1 MYNGRRPIRSI
12 TYFSHIMHLLDLQK
26 QVIIIEEGGFRME
39 QSELKRW
46 DIELRGRNF
55 VIETGKYAKQ
65 ANGSVLVRY
74 GDSVVLVTA
83 TMSDPREGID
93 FFPLMVNYEERVYAI
108 GKIPGSITRR
118 EGRPRDVATLAARLI
133 DRPLRPL
140 FPKGFYN
147 DVQIIATVLSVDN
160 DCEPDILAMNGA
172 SAALMLS
179 DIPFDGPMAGV
190 KVGLVDERL
199 VINPTEEERKNSRL
213 DLTVAGTK
221 KAVLMVEAG
230 ANEVSEET
238 MIEAI
243 ELAHEEIK
251 KLVEFQEKMTAE
263 AGKEK
268 IDFLPPE
275 IDVELE
281 KEVRDY
287 ATESINKALRTVEKL
302 TRNTK
307 IDEIK
312 EEAISYF
319 KEKYQDDE
327 EAAVKMKQVSEI
339 LEQITKEE
347 LRKMISEEGVRPDGR
362 SPEEIRPIWC
372 EVGVLPRVHGS
383 GVFTRGQTQALSV
396 VTLGATSDEQILFGL
411 GEEETKR
418 YMHHYNFPPYS
429 VGETSPLRSP
439 GRREIGHGAL
449 GERALDP
456 MIPSQEEFPYTIRVV
471 SEVLE
476 SNGSTSQASICGSTL
491 ALMDAGVPIK
501 EPVAGIAMG
510 LIKEGDKVTILS
522 DIQGLEDFNG
532 DMDFKVAGTKNGIT
546 ALQMDIKIQGISKE
560 ILKRALEQARKG
572 RLHILDKMLE
582 VIDKPRPELSPYAP
596 LMITMKIDPE
606 KIRFVI
612 GPGGKMINKIIDE
625 TGVTIDINDDGSV
638 FIMSDNQEN
647 GEKARKMIHDLTRDV
662 VVGEIYE
669 GTVKKIMNFGAF
681 VEFLPGQEGLVHISQ
696 LADHHVEKVE
706 DEVKLGDKIPV
717 KVTKIDNQGRINLS
731 RKDALKEM
739 E

>member
-1 MYNGRRPIRSI
+1 MYKNWSFELAGRQ
-12 TYFSHIMHLLDLQK
+12 FS
-26 QVIIIEEGGFRME
+26 F
-39 QSELKRW
+39 
-46 DIELRGRNF
+46 
-55 VIETGKYAKQ
+55 ETGKYAKQ
-65 ANGSVLVRY
+65 ANGSVLARY
-74 GDSVVLVTA
+74 GDTVVLVTA
-83 TMSDPREGID
+83 TMSEPREGID

-140 FPKGFYN
+140 FPKGFRH
-147 DVQIIATVLSVDN
+147 DVQIVATILSVDN
-160 DCEPDILAMNGA
+160 DHEPDILAMNGA
-172 SAALMLS
+172 SAALTLS
-179 DIPFDGPMAGV
+179 DIPFSGPIGGV
-190 KVGLVDERL
+190 KVGLVDDEL
-199 VINPTEEERKNSRL
+199 VINPDEEQREKSIL

-221 KAVLMVEAG
+221 DAVLMVEAG
-230 ANEVSEET
+230 ANEVSEEI
-238 MIEAI
+238 MLDAI

-251 KLVEFQEKMTAE
+251 KIVEFQERLREE

-268 IDFLPPE
+268 IEFKVDE
-275 IDVELE
+275 IDPELE

-287 ATESINKALRTVEKL
+287 ITEDLEKALKTFDKL
-302 TRNTK
+302 ERNSK
-307 IDEIK
+307 IDQVK
-312 EEAISYF
+312 DEALNYF
-319 KEKYQDDE
+319 AEKYG
-327 EAAVKMKQVSEI
+327 SENDQEQNKLKI
-339 LEQITKEE
+339 ISNLLDQITKE
-347 LRKMISEEGVRPDGR
+347 LVRKMVLDEGIRPDGR
-362 SPEEIRPIWC
+362 KPDEIRPIWC

-383 GVFTRGQTQALSV
+383 GVFTRGQTQAMSV

-449 GERALDP
+449 GERALRP
-456 MIPSQEEFPYTIRVV
+456 MIPPQEEFPYTIRVV

-510 LIKEGDKVTILS
+510 LMKEGDKVAILS

-546 ALQMDIKIQGISKE
+546 ALQMDIKIHGISKD
-560 ILKRALEQARKG
+560 ILTKALEQARKG
-572 RLHILDKMLE
+572 RLYILDKMLE
-582 VIDKPRPELSPYAP
+582 VIDKPREELSPYAP
-596 LMITMKIDPE
+596 SMITMKVDPE
-606 KIRFVI
+606 KIRYVI

-625 TGVTIDINDDGSV
+625 TGVRIDIDDDGSV
-638 FIMSDNQEN
+638 FILADDQEN
-647 GEKARKMIHDLTRDV
+647 GEKARKMIENLTRDV

-696 LADHHVEKVE
+696 LADHHVKKVE
-706 DEVKLGDKIPV
+706 DEVSVGDKIPV
-717 KVTKIDNQGRINLS
+717 KVTEIDNQGRINLS
-731 RKDALKEM
+731 RKEALKEL